1 MIAMATAVTAT
12 MTEEIEIDP
21 ALRAKLQIRLKRWT
35 ELQRV
40 ARLAAESADAA
51 KEAVGEVHTEIGRTS
66 LTVDGYTVT
75 EVRSIRTELNKE
87 KLLAMGVTT
96 TMLAEATESKPNKS
110 YLKIT
115 EPRPHAV

>member
-1 MIAMATAVTAT
+1 MIATAATITAT
-12 MTEEIEIDP
+12 VTEELAIEP

-35 ELQRV
+35 ELQRA

-66 LTVDGYTVT
+66 LSVDGYTIT
-75 EVRSIRTELNKE
+75 EVR
-87 KLLAMGVTT
+87 
-96 TMLAEATESKPNKS
+96 AEATESKPNKP
-110 YLKIT
+110 YLKIS

>member
-1 MIAMATAVTAT
+1 MIATAATITAT
-12 MTEEIEIDP
+12 VTEELAIEP

-66 LTVDGYTVT
+66 LSVDGYTVA

-87 KLLAMGVTT
+87 QLLAMGVTT
-96 TMLAEATESKPNKS
+96 TMLAEATESKPNKP
-110 YLKIT
+110 YLKLT
-115 EPRPHAV
+115 EPRPHAA

>member
-1 MIAMATAVTAT
+1 MIATAATITAT
-12 MTEEIEIDP
+12 VTEELAIEP

-35 ELQRV
+35 ELQRI

-66 LTVDGYTVT
+66 LSVDGYTIT

-96 TMLAEATESKPNKS
+96 TQLAEATESKPNRP

-115 EPRPHAV
+115 EPRPHAA